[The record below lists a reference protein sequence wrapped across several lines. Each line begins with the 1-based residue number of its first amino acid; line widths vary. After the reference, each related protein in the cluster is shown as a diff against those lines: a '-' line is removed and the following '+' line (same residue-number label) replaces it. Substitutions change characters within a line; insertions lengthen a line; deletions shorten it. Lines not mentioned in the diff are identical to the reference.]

1 MARIIIHGILHLWS
15 ERQRTEKKKKE
26 ETNARSGNK
35 ALLVFAN
42 SQEEK

>member
-1 MARIIIHGILHLWS
+1 MARIIIHGILHLCGLKDK
-15 ERQRTEKKKKE
+15 EPKE
-26 ETNARSGNK
+26 EKQMREAENK